1 MDTLKLEQNIRDIAT
16 IAGIE
21 IDYMDLGITLTVA
34 MNQQQR
40 DDLAAMIACLQKAK
54 MNVNEVFYNVMH
66 DLHGL
71 KAVYLKNPAGD
82 CFLPRS
88 DGYRLKK
95 VS

>member
-1 MDTLKLEQNIRDIAT
+1 MEQLEQTIKDIAT
-16 IAGIE
+16 QAGIE

-34 MNQQQR
+34 MNQEQR
-40 DDLAAMIACLQKAK
+40 DDLAAMIQHLQAAK
-54 MNVNEVFYNVMH
+54 TNGSELFYNVMH

-71 KAVYLKNPAGD
+71 KAVYLKDPAGE